1 MMPWVCTHKR
11 GRKVKDRTLLVQA
24 ELVERLYGSL
34 LEPLCLMARLVTRP
48 RVILNF
54 GEKWESGLNTRFARE
69 TRRTR
74 MQRVLRVTRV
84 TRYWQMRAATPRRD
98 TTVSS
103 WKLSLSFYSTCIFCS
118 FLFIVFLKFVLCM
131 QILYFTLM
139 FKWTRRR
146 NHSFLKIAKS
156 GRFHWRCGF
165 LNSLF
170 KKRATT

>member
-1 MMPWVCTHKR
+1 
-11 GRKVKDRTLLVQA
+11 
-24 ELVERLYGSL
+24 
-34 LEPLCLMARLVTRP
+34 MARLVTRP

-54 GEKWESGLNTRFARE
+54 GEKWERGRNTSFARE

-74 MQRVLRVTRV
+74 VQRILRVMRV

-118 FLFIVFLKFVLCM
+118 FLFIVFLKFVLSI

-146 NHSFLKIAKS
+146 NHSLLKIAKS
-156 GRFHWRCGF
+156 GRFNRLFPNYLW
-165 LNSLF
+165 SLF
-170 KKRATT
+170 QSESWCSSFHMKISFHLHVNGN